1 MLTAL
6 PGNGKMEPVEPDSGP
21 ESGVEQ
27 ISEEEEE
34 ELHPEDN
41 GVVQPERSQDRQ
53 EDADGVSAEEP
64 GMEQNPAEHN
74 APESPEAPFVEG
86 MQAENSDDKEEGEA
100 VPTEDPGERLIPT
113 EQEVMEAMK
122 EDVTEV
128 TEQEVSG
135 TTEQEIS
142 GATEQEVLETTE
154 QEVLGAVKQEVLETT
169 EQEFSGAMKQEVLE
183 TTEQEVLG
191 AMEQEVLE
199 TTEQEVSGAVKQE
212 VLETTE
218 QEVLGAMEQEVLQ
231 AMEQEV
237 LGFTDQEVIETMEQ
251 EVSGVMEQEV
261 SEVTE
266 SFFGEEK
273 SEEVSSDQVEVDN
286 RPPKLPD
293 MEQPKID
300 SPSRSRTS
308 SVASTPRSALSVH
321 MEICAESGDAAVAI
335 STPYSD
341 SAFQQFSQHLSRLG
355 DEEEN
360 ESLQYADEQ
369 AEIEGSEETE
379 EETQLIVLDPEHP
392 LMRRFQAALK
402 NYLSK
407 QMEKVTME
415 LQELTVATKQGK
427 VQREQLGVVLY
438 GVQQQLARLQMELEK
453 NHDRHS
459 QIAVVRRQLEEELQD
474 IRHVYKKTCQ
484 STEDERKKVSV
495 MQTEVENLALRLFYM
510 QNMDQDVRDDI
521 SVMKRAVKKAEA
533 DRIQAEVEKKKQDLL
548 VDRLTRNAHELQEQI
563 ALYEAQFIAQA
574 EDTKITRQAVSEACM
589 EIQTINMEKKQL
601 MLQWDSSLTGM
612 KRRDEAY
619 SAMQEALRLSRHQL
633 KSLETEIQVY
643 KKSVTKEEERNELLA
658 RILNRS
664 ENDANMS
671 KKLIAQS
678 QAKQDALKVEFTTY
692 TRTLHE
698 TEQALGRASSDR
710 AAQMNELQA
719 IGKEME
725 KETEARQELE
735 NQIMAK
741 LQDQLM
747 SSKAAKYYSQLA
759 SKLHKKKLDLE
770 LHFSKVEN
778 EAAQII
784 LDITHTGCR
793 LSVLRKTFSE
803 LDKEM
808 KRLNDLISCSES
820 EIAKRNLLIERKQGL
835 INLSNKKM
843 DLMISQLGG
852 QELGPLEVEINR
864 VTKQIEE
871 YNSEVMTQQK
881 YWLRLQKELV
891 KLTQEREEQLASLDM
906 LKKQITIMQQ
916 KKVRTE
922 NEIQQEKN
930 EQKDIER
937 HMRNMANDLTKL
949 NMLINKNSHSWEE
962 LQHGNTIMENEFV
975 RSLKAAERESIEMQ
989 EKLDRLHEEKER
1001 LLNSLVEAEHQI
1013 MLWEKKIQLAKEM
1026 RAAVDSDTGQGEIRA
1041 MRTEIHRMQVRYS
1054 QLTKQQEKMIRDME
1068 ATVSRRETI
1077 MIRGEGQSKM
1087 DKKYFTKKDFHH
1099 KTQELRKKIK
1109 DTQKNAEDCNRTI
1122 MELENTQQS
1131 LSINLL
1137 EKQQHVSSLQAESD
1151 VLDADVERLQDKKRW
1166 NLSEIVAYQT
1176 RQKHLQAVKDGKYT
1190 PLCRTKQVLQKEQRK
1205 QQDRLHTINVI
1216 IHQIQQEYPQ
1226 YQRVLCWLSQ
1236 ALDSRL
1242 GSQEAEQAEAQ
1253 NQI

>member
-1 MLTAL
+1 MLMVS
-6 PGNGKMEPVEPDSGP
+6 PGNGKMEPVEPGSGP
-21 ESGVEQ
+21 ESGVGQ
-27 ISEEEEE
+27 ISEEEE
-34 ELHPEDN
+34 ELHPEGN
-41 GVVQPERSQDRQ
+41 GVVQPESSRTRK
-53 EDADGVSAEEP
+53 EEADGVSAEEP
-64 GMEQNPAEHN
+64 GMEPSPAEHN
-74 APESPEAPFVEG
+74 APESPELLTVEG
-86 MQAENSDDKEEGEA
+86 MQPENSDDKEEGEA
-100 VPTEDPGERLIPT
+100 VPTEDPGERLIPKEKEISGT
-113 EQEVMEAMK
+113 TEQEMSGAMEQEVMGA
-122 EDVTEV
+122 

-135 TTEQEIS
+135 TTEQEVA
-142 GATEQEVLETTE
+142 GTTE
-154 QEVLGAVKQEVLETT
+154 QEVA
-169 EQEFSGAMKQEVLE
+169 GAMEKEVTGAME
-183 TTEQEVLG
+183 KEVAG
-191 AMEQEVLE
+191 AMEQ
-199 TTEQEVSGAVKQE
+199 
-212 VLETTE
+212 
-218 QEVLGAMEQEVLQ
+218 M
-231 AMEQEV
+231 
-237 LGFTDQEVIETMEQ
+237 
-251 EVSGVMEQEV
+251 V
-261 SEVTE
+261 SEVT
-266 SFFGEEK
+266 FGEEK

-286 RPPKLPD
+286 LPPKLPD
-293 MEQPKID
+293 MEQPVVD
-300 SPSRSRTS
+300 SWTRSRTS
-308 SVASTPRSALSVH
+308 SGASTQRSALSVH
-321 MEICAESGDAAVAI
+321 MEIHAES
-335 STPYSD
+335 D
-341 SAFQQFSQHLSRLG
+341 SVFQQFNQHLSRLG
-355 DEEEN
+355 SEEEN
-360 ESLQYADEQ
+360 ESLHYADEQ

-402 NYLSK
+402 HYLSK

-415 LQELTVATKQGK
+415 LRELTVATKQGK
-427 VQREQLGVVLY
+427 MQREELGMVLY

-453 NHDRHS
+453 NQDRYS
-459 QIAVVRRQLEEELQD
+459 QIAMVRRQLEEELQD
-474 IRHVYKKTCQ
+474 IRHLYKKTCQ

-521 SVMKRAVKKAEA
+521 CVMKRAVKKAEA
-533 DRIQAEVEKKKQDLL
+533 DRNQAEVEKKKQDLL
-548 VDRLTRNAHELQEQI
+548 VDRLTRKFNELQEQI
-563 ALYEAQFIAQA
+563 GLYEAQFIAQA
-574 EDTKITRQAVSEACM
+574 EDTKITRKAVSEACM

-601 MLQWDSSLTGM
+601 MHQWDSSLTGM

-619 SAMQEALRLSRHQL
+619 SAMQEALRQSKHQL

-658 RILNRS
+658 SILNRS
-664 ENDANMS
+664 ENDGNMS
-671 KKLIAQS
+671 KKLIAQCT
-678 QAKQDALKVEFTTY
+678 AKQDALKVEYSTY

-698 TEQALGRASSDR
+698 TEQALSRANLDR
-710 AAQMNELQA
+710 AARMNELQA
-719 IGKEME
+719 ISKEIE

-747 SSKAAKYYSQLA
+747 SSKAAKYFSQLA
-759 SKLHKKKLDLE
+759 AKLHKRKLDLE

-778 EAAQII
+778 DTAQVI
-784 LDITHTGCR
+784 LDTTHTNCR
-793 LSVLRKTFSE
+793 LAMLQKTFSE

-808 KRLNDLISCSES
+808 KNINDLINRSEN
-820 EIAKRNLLIERKQGL
+820 EIAKRNLLIERKQGVV
-835 INLSNKKM
+835 NLFNKKM
-843 DLMISQLGG
+843 ELMISQLGG

-864 VTKQIEE
+864 LTKQIDE
-871 YNSEVMTQQK
+871 YNSEVMTLQK

-891 KLTQEREEQLASLDM
+891 KLTHEQEEQLASLDM

-937 HMRNMANDLTKL
+937 HMRNMGNDLMKF
-949 NMLINKNSHSWEE
+949 NMLINKNSHNSEE

-1026 RAAVDSDTGQGEIRA
+1026 RAAVDSETGQGEIRA
-1041 MRTEIHRMQVRYS
+1041 MKTEIHRMQVRYS

-1068 ATVSRRETI
+1068 AAVSRRETI

-1087 DKKYFTKKDFHH
+1087 DKKHFTKSDFHH

-1109 DTQKNAEDCNRTI
+1109 ETQKNAQDCNRTI
-1122 MELENTQQS
+1122 TELENTQKS
-1131 LSINLL
+1131 LSISLL
-1137 EKQQHVSSLQAESD
+1137 EKQQQLSSLQAEAD
-1151 VLDADVERLQDKKRW
+1151 VLDADIERLQDQKRW
-1166 NLSEIVAYQT
+1166 NLSEIVAYQN

-1190 PLCRTKQVLQKEQRK
+1190 PLCRTQQALQKEQQK

-1226 YQRVLCWLSQ
+1226 YQRVLCGLSQ

-1242 GSQEAEQAEAQ
+1242 GSQEAE
-1253 NQI
+1253 